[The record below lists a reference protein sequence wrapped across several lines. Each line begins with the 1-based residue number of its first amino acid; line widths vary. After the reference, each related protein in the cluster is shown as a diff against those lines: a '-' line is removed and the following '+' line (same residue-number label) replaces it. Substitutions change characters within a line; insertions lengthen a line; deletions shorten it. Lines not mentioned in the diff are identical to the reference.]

1 MTDSIIPPWQFQ
13 ATCPQCG
20 SKLVL
25 KRESETRPIEIEPNE
40 RLFCPTHGD
49 TLSIEEARRIA
60 FDNNKDEII
69 DEARKFAIDSLRG
82 SFKK

>member
-1 MTDSIIPPWQFQ
+1 MRKQ
-13 ATCPQCG
+13 AGPQA
-20 SKLVL
+20 
-25 KRESETRPIEIEPNE
+25 RERNATIEIEPNE